1 MASLYAA
8 LDAAKSGA
16 DKPSPANELAAGDAA
31 VEAKKVV
38 VPAGW
43 SATQRL
49 LQPAHIRRKPPPA
62 QPKPRTV
69 LKDAA
74 KWAQA
79 SASLATPLAAAPS
92 PALARPEPDVVD
104 RRGALVDLGDPT
116 QLQRVRRPGR
126 GNFDEIYEPAKPND
140 YHHLKQEAKRRK
152 QEQREP
158 QRFREERHD
167 NIPRPIFDRPAPA
180 PAPPAPPSV
189 SAEAASGEEAYL
201 RRMRMANPEPSQQ
214 PLPTRPPPVRDPPPP
229 RPPSPTMNP
238 QRQMQTQPNPAL
250 QTQQNQ
256 ASVFAAPLDY
266 ASKVVLLKNMVG
278 SDGVDDDLQT
288 ETADECKRFGAVQ
301 RCVVYEVPYQAPDHE
316 AVRIFVAFSAVASA
330 RKAQFLTA
338 ASAQAELN
346 GRFFGGRAVIAS
358 FYDEKRFQQGHYED

>member
-8 LDAAKSGA
+8 LDAAKSA
-16 DKPSPANELAAGDAA
+16 TDKSSSSLANEPVAGDASA
-31 VEAKKVV
+31 PEAKKVV

-49 LQPAHIRRKPPPA
+49 LQPAPIRRKPPPA

-79 SASLATPLAAAPS
+79 SASLTKPLAVAPA
-92 PALARPEPDVVD
+92 PPPVAPRPEPDAAG
-104 RRGALVDLGDPT
+104 RGALVDLGDPT

-126 GNFDEIYEPAKPND
+126 GDFDELYEPGKPND

-152 QEQREP
+152 QELRQP
-158 QRFREERHD
+158 QHRREERSD
-167 NIPRPIFDRPAPA
+167 NPPQPYDRRAPPMHPPAPA
-180 PAPPAPPSV
+180 PA

-201 RRMRMANPEPSQQ
+201 RRMRMANPESSQHSDPTKPPSS
-214 PLPTRPPPVRDPPPP
+214 VRDSPLS
-229 RPPSPTMNP
+229 RPPSPNVHP
-238 QRQMQTQPNPAL
+238 QRQPQSQPQAKPAPQIQQHQT
-250 QTQQNQ
+250 
-256 ASVFAAPLDY
+256 SVFAAPLDY

-278 SDGVDDDLQT
+278 SDGVDEDLQQ

-301 RCVVYEVPYQAPDHE
+301 QCVVYEVPYQAPDHE

-330 RKAQFLTA
+330 RKAQ
-338 ASAQAELN
+338 AELN
-346 GRFFGGRAVIAS
+346 GRYFGGRAVIAS
-358 FYDEKRFQQGHYED
+358 FYDEKRFQQGQYED